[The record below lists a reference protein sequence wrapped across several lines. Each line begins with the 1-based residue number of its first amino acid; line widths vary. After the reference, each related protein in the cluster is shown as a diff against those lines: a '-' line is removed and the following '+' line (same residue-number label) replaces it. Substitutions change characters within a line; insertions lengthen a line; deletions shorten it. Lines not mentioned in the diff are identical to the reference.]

1 MSRAW
6 KCDIC
11 GALYESDKDG
21 YTNFVRVGL
30 TNSNNCYN
38 GDSGGTT
45 LHICPSCNFAVKK
58 VLNHLRKEHNRNKT
72 EEHALYVMTKG
83 GKDGN

>member
-1 MSRAW
+1 MSLAW

-21 YTNFVRVGL
+21 YTNFIRIGL
-30 TNSNNCYN
+30 INDSSNAN
-38 GDSGGTT
+38 GRTRSF
-45 LHICPSCNFAVKK
+45 HICSSCDSAVKK
-58 VLNHLRKEHNRNKT
+58 VLDDLRKGHNRKKT

-83 GKDGN
+83 GEE